1 MRISIFAFFIFVFS
15 FSAQAKIT
23 VYACEPEWAS
33 LAREIVGNKAEVL
46 IGTSPLENPAK
57 VMINNGLLNVIR
69 KADMVFCTG
78 GGLEKKWLV
87 RAINESDNV
96 KVRTNKDALLL
107 VYGAENSNKEILPRP
122 HLNPHNI
129 VPVAKE
135 FMERMKKLD
144 AINSAFYEES
154 FEKFSKKWN
163 KQILAW
169 EKAAEPLRGKRVV
182 FTDDSWMPL
191 INWLGLEVAAKI
203 ETERSFIKNNQ
214 RLNEIV
220 DELKKNPAEM
230 IIFANYE
237 DKKPI
242 LYLSEK
248 TKTRIV
254 LLPFTV
260 GGAANS
266 GNLTHLFSTT
276 INLLLVDC
284 SKNIC
289 PRLKIENEV
298 RR

>member
-1 MRISIFAFFIFVFS
+1 MTFFIVVFS
-15 FSAQAKIT
+15 LSAQAKIT

-33 LAREIVGNKAEVL
+33 LAREIVGNKADVL
-46 IGTSPLENPAK
+46 SGTSALENPAK
-57 VMINNGLLNVIR
+57 VMINNGLLNLIR

-78 GGLEKKWLV
+78 GGFEKKWLI

-107 VYGAENSNKEILPRP
+107 VYGSENSDKEILPRP

-129 VPVAKE
+129 VPVAQEFKE
-135 FMERMKKLD
+135 KIKKLD
-144 AINSAFYEES
+144 SINAAFYEDS
-154 FEKFSKKWN
+154 FEKFSKKWSE
-163 KQILAW
+163 QILLW
-169 EKAAEPLRGKRVV
+169 EKAAEPLRGKRVI

-203 ETERSFIKNNQ
+203 ESKKGFMKNNQ

-220 DELKKNPAEM
+220 SEVKKNPAEM

-266 GNLTHLFSTT
+266 GNLTQLFSTT

-289 PRLKIENEV
+289 PRLKIEKEV
-298 RR
+298 KR